1 MQSDP
6 EQKLEAEIA
15 RIRALGLNELRT
27 LWRSMFRSPPPPAFT
42 KDLIARFVSWHIQEG
57 SVGGLD
63 KSTAKF
69 LDGLARGDKTP
80 FRRLKPGTVL
90 VREYQGERHTVT
102 VVRDGYLWRDQ
113 TYASLSTIARAITG
127 TAWNG
132 PRFFGL
138 RTKAPR

>member
-15 RIRALGLNELRT
+15 RIRALGLHELRT

-42 KDLIARFVSWHIQEG
+42 KDLIARFVSWHIQEE

-80 FRRLKPGTVL
+80 LRRLKPGTVL

-102 VVRDGYLWRDQ
+102 VVQDGYLWRDQ
-113 TYASLSTIARAITG
+113 TYAGLSTIARAITG

-138 RTKAPR
+138 RTRAPR

>member
-1 MQSDP
+1 MQSER

-15 RIRALGLNELRT
+15 HISALGLHELRT
-27 LWRSMFRSPPPPAFT
+27 LWRSMFRTPSPPAFT
-42 KDLIARFVSWHIQEG
+42 KDLIARFVSWHVQEQ
-57 SVGGLD
+57 SFGGLD
-63 KSTAKF
+63 KNTAKF
-69 LDGLARGDKTP
+69 LDGLARGDKTR
-80 FRRLKPGTVL
+80 FRRLKPGTML

-102 VVRDGYLWRDQ
+102 VVRDGYLWRDE

-138 RTKAPR
+138 RIRPRR